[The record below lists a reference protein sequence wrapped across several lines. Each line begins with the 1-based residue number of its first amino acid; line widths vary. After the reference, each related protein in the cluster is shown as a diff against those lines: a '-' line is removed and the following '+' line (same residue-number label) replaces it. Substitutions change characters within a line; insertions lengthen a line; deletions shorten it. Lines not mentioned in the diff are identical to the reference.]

1 MSWKD
6 GSDNK
11 AQVRKNI
18 PIMNNRIPYIL
29 LLLFVAVVTFC
40 SCSNSPDNIEPRLQ
54 TLPATYVSR
63 TEATLSGKCVKN
75 EGVSMPKFWFSYG
88 KDESMTER
96 LDALT
101 DIYGNVSSRLYSLDA
116 GTTYYYMLRG
126 TNGSASLSGEMIS
139 FTTLLAERPKV
150 SKPELLKNQP
160 DSIVVGYTITDDG
173 GAPITY
179 SGCRVSGEGIKGGE
193 KTVVQTGEADDKGM
207 YSLLIDGLQ
216 PDVTYT
222 IKAFAVNV
230 NGETESEAIM
240 LNPTSTVVIKEAG
253 TLSTLLGDQIFNLTS
268 LSVMGPLNGDDLRTL
283 RIMAG
288 RDEENRP
295 TAGRLADIDISE
307 ARIVSGGG
315 EYGESRFS
323 EDGVIGVGLFR
334 SCTGLKAIKLPK
346 KTVRIEQDAF
356 AGCSSLHSI
365 TIPASVS
372 EVSTSAGCTSLE
384 ALDVSE
390 ANTLFM
396 SKDGVL
402 LSGDGKRILWFPMGK
417 KGEYT
422 LPSTIESVGDYA
434 FRECSVEKFVFP
446 DGLTKLGVCAFYDSK
461 VKEVVLP
468 STLKQLPSGLF
479 QKCRSLTTVRLGKK
493 VDIINEYVFDGCP
506 IADLYVSAFYPPVCY
521 EATFYTTGN
530 DFMTTCRVH
539 VPKGRKEYYRAKSYW
554 DKFDNIV
561 DDL

>member
-1 MSWKD
+1 
-6 GSDNK
+6 
-11 AQVRKNI
+11 
-18 PIMNNRIPYIL
+18 MNNRIPYIL

-40 SCSNSPDNIEPRLQ
+40 SCSSDSPDNFEPRLQ
-54 TLPATYVSR
+54 TLPATDISR

-75 EGVSMPKFWFSYG
+75 DGVSMPSLWFSFG
-88 KDESMTER
+88 DDESMAQR
-96 LDALT
+96 HDVSADA
-101 DIYGNVSSRLYSLDA
+101 DGNVSIHLSSLNV
-116 GTTYYYMLRG
+116 GTTYYYMLCG
-126 TNGSASLSGEMIS
+126 TNGSASLSGEMVS
-139 FTTLLAERPKV
+139 FTTQSNERPKISKAEVLSSSPV
-150 SKPELLKNQP
+150 SL
-160 DSIVVGYTITDDG
+160 IVGYTITDDG
-173 GAPITY
+173 GDPVT
-179 SGCRVSGEGIKGGE
+179 SCGCRVSGEGIEGGE
-193 KTVVQTGEADDKGM
+193 KTIVQTGEADDKGM
-207 YSLLIDGLQ
+207 YRLLLDGLQ

-222 IKAFAVNV
+222 IKPFAANR
-230 NGETESEAIM
+230 NGESESEAIQF
-240 LNPTSTVVIKEAG
+240 TTSSTVVLGEAG
-253 TLSTLLGDQIFNLTS
+253 ILTTLLGDQIFNLTS
-268 LSVMGPLNGDDLRTL
+268 LSLVGPLNGDDLCTL

-295 TAGRLADIDISE
+295 TAGRLADIDISG
-307 ARIVSGGG
+307 ASIVSGGG

-334 SCTGLKAIKLPK
+334 SCTVLKTIKLPMEIVK
-346 KTVRIEQDAF
+346 IEKEAF
-356 AGCSSLHSI
+356 AGCSSLRSI

-372 EVSTSAGCTSLE
+372 EVTPSAGCTSLE
-384 ALDVSE
+384 TIDVSA
-390 ANTLFM
+390 ANTHFM

-506 IADLYVSAFYPPVCY
+506 IADLYVSAFYPPVSY

-530 DFMTTCRVH
+530 DFTTTCRVH